1 MRRETLPKR
10 SILAV
15 KATVMTESLHDILV
29 TDRESFI
36 RFLGLLIEDL
46 RNNPRSWPN
55 GTLEHYLQAMA
66 SYTGSIQTYYDN
78 TNQDVDADVPSWK
91 VFADILKGA
100 KAS

>member
-1 MRRETLPKR
+1 M
-10 SILAV
+10 SDA
-15 KATVMTESLHDILV
+15 LHDTLV

-36 RFLGLLIEDL
+36 LFLGLLIDDL
-46 RNNPRSWPN
+46 RANPKSWPN
-55 GTLEHYLQAMA
+55 STLEHYLEAMA
-66 SYTGSIQTYYDN
+66 SYTGTIQTYYDN